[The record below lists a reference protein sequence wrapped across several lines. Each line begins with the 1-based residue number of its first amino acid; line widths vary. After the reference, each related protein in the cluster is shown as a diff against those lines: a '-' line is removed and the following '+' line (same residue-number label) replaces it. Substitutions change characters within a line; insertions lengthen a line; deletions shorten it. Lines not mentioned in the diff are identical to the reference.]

1 MTYRVGVDIGG
12 TFIDFCVFDEATQ
25 ELVTLKVLTTPGQP
39 GAELIAGMERL
50 EREHGVDP
58 KAVTRFIHGTTVGVN
73 TVIQRRGA
81 RLALF
86 TTENFVD
93 VLEVARLRMPE
104 SYSLFSTRPPPLVP
118 RDRVFGVT
126 ERMRADGSVAT
137 PLDEAS
143 VSAAIAAAR
152 DKGVE
157 GILVSLLHGWRN
169 PAHEQAVAAIV
180 RREAPELFVFMSSDI
195 WPVIREYE
203 RSTTTVING
212 YIHPR
217 VSAYLGSLQDALAA
231 KGVPAVPLVT
241 KSNGGVMSAEAGKT
255 ACVNMVLSGTASGVM
270 GGAFV
275 AERCGLRDVITLDI
289 GGTSA
294 DVAVIIDGAPQYG
307 MGEKIGEFPLYVP
320 SVSVTSIG
328 DGGGSIAWV
337 DAFGVLKV
345 GPESAG
351 SDPGPACYGQG
362 GTEPTL
368 TDAFAVCGF
377 LGHHALAY
385 GSVAMDV
392 ERARTAIG
400 GLAERLGRDPVET
413 AEAVIE
419 VAVARMYMEINKLAA
434 RYGIDIRDFALLTF
448 GGAGP
453 MAGCFLGR
461 ELGMRRIVVPPAPG
475 VTSALGGLIADLK
488 NDFIR
493 TVFLDADADAAGSVR
508 DHFAALADEARRWL
522 QGEQGHTGA
531 QTLHYVADM
540 RYAGQSFEIDVPL
553 DSAWAEAGDMDAIT
567 GAFHDR
573 HEAVYDFC
581 DRKAA
586 VQILNLR
593 LVIVGETP
601 KPALKMLPERPG
613 PADPVATIPVH
624 FDGAEHQA
632 PLFERESLLA
642 GQTFTGP
649 AVIAQADSTTCVPGG
664 FTGRVDAWGNVIL
677 ERDGV

>member
-86 TTENFVD
+86 TTENFAD

-118 RDRVFGVT
+118 RDRVFGVA

-143 VSAAIAAAR
+143 VSAAVAAAR

-419 VAVARMYMEINKLAA
+419 VAVARMTGGALRHRHPRFRAAHLRRRGTDGRLLPRPRARHAPHRRAARARRDQRAGRADRRSQERLHPYRVPRRRRGRRGFRAGPLRRAGRRGAPLAA
-434 RYGIDIRDFALLTF
+434 R
-448 GGAGP
+448 GAGP
-453 MAGCFLGR
+453 YRGPDAALRGGYALRRPILRDRRSVGLRLGR
-461 ELGMRRIVVPPAPG
+461 SG
-475 VTSALGGLIADLK
+475 
-488 NDFIR
+488 
-493 TVFLDADADAAGSVR
+493 
-508 DHFAALADEARRWL
+508 
-522 QGEQGHTGA
+522 
-531 QTLHYVADM
+531 
-540 RYAGQSFEIDVPL
+540 
-553 DSAWAEAGDMDAIT
+553 
-567 GAFHDR
+567 
-573 HEAVYDFC
+573 
-581 DRKAA
+581 
-586 VQILNLR
+586 
-593 LVIVGETP
+593 
-601 KPALKMLPERPG
+601 
-613 PADPVATIPVH
+613 
-624 FDGAEHQA
+624 
-632 PLFERESLLA
+632 
-642 GQTFTGP
+642 
-649 AVIAQADSTTCVPGG
+649 
-664 FTGRVDAWGNVIL
+664 
-677 ERDGV
+677 